1 MRITKEDCLTALAP
15 IKPLIEEGI
24 KGTRHV
30 GVHLLILDADSGV
43 ILLDEGFGY
52 LGNPDVRMF
61 RNIAFEKARIV
72 REHGHSIA
80 EIRENN
86 PELIRERE
94 LHNGGVIAHGIV
106 IAAAGA
112 SAIGNMLIVR
122 PLLDS
127 LSKVALAR
135 LAA

>member
-1 MRITKEDCLTALAP
+1 MRITKEDCLAALEP

-30 GVHLLILDADSGV
+30 GVHLVVLDAATGEL
-43 ILLDEGFGY
+43 LLDEGFGY
-52 LGNPDVRMF
+52 PGNPDVRMF

-72 REHGHSIA
+72 REFGRSIA
-80 EIRENN
+80 EIRESN

-94 LHNGGVIAHGIV
+94 LHNGGVIAHDIV

-122 PLLDS
+122 PMLDS
-127 LSKVALAR
+127 LSAVALAR
-135 LAA
+135 HAA